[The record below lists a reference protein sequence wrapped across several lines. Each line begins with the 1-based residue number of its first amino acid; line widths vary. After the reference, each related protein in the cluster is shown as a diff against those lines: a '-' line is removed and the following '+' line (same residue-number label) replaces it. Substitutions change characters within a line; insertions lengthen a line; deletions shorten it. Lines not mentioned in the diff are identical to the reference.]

1 MSYVLTDGK
10 GYISRMKGGKI
21 VVTYDF
27 DLATKYP
34 TETHALEFLRSLNKS
49 YNQKGYRPKRV
60 EAKEK
65 QLPPLEKQKLE
76 PVRNKTEESEELTQL
91 RNNLMMIDQ
100 ILGSLKDLYSKKY
113 NELTEAS
120 DTLEDIS
127 HAIEFTNANAVQRLS
142 PSRKNGQEKCEK
154 SRMKQTGAN
163 ESKVKRQKLH
173 TAAFQNRRAISI
185 QSKSE
190 DELCCRKLQYKQ
202 RYRSVPPAW
211 SGSGA
216 DEPAHISDS

>member
-49 YNQKGYRPKRV
+49 YNQKGYRPKKV

-120 DTLEDIS
+120 DSLEDIS
-127 HAIEFTNANAVQRLS
+127 HAIEFTNANAVQRCYL
-142 PSRKNGQEKCEK
+142 E
-154 SRMKQTGAN
+154 N
-163 ESKVKRQKLH
+163 EFKKARLKRRECKDMMTLIDLVSK
-173 TAAFQNRRAISI
+173 FEPDDWGSN
-185 QSKSE
+185 
-190 DELCCRKLQYKQ
+190 KLQKALAALDNRTYTPRIRRDLFEIKK
-202 RYRSVPPAW
+202 
-211 SGSGA
+211 G
-216 DEPAHISDS
+216 D

>member
-10 GYISRMKGGKI
+10 GYISRMRGGKI

-34 TETHALEFLRSLNKS
+34 TETHALEFLSSLNKS
-49 YNQKGYRPKRV
+49 YNQKGYRPKKV

-65 QLPPLEKQKLE
+65 QLPPPEKQKLE
-76 PVRNKTEESEELTQL
+76 PVRGKTAESEELTQL

-120 DTLEDIS
+120 DSLEDIS
-127 HAIEFTNANAVQRLS
+127 HAIEFTNANAVQRCYL
-142 PSRKNGQEKCEK
+142 E
-154 SRMKQTGAN
+154 N
-163 ESKVKRQKLH
+163 EFKKARLKRRECKDMMMLIDLVSK
-173 TAAFQNRRAISI
+173 FEPDDWGSN
-185 QSKSE
+185 
-190 DELCCRKLQYKQ
+190 KLQKALAALDNRTYMPRIRRDLFEIKK
-202 RYRSVPPAW
+202 
-211 SGSGA
+211 G
-216 DEPAHISDS
+216 D

>member
-10 GYISRMKGGKI
+10 GYISRMRGGKI

-34 TETHALEFLRSLNKS
+34 TETHALEFLSSLNKS
-49 YNQKGYRPKRV
+49 YNQKGYRPKKV

-65 QLPPLEKQKLE
+65 QLPPPEKQKLE
-76 PVRNKTEESEELTQL
+76 PVRDKTAESEELTQL

-120 DTLEDIS
+120 DSLEDIS
-127 HAIEFTNANAVQRLS
+127 HAIEFINANAVQRCYL
-142 PSRKNGQEKCEK
+142 E
-154 SRMKQTGAN
+154 N
-163 ESKVKRQKLH
+163 EFKKARLKRRECKDMMTLIDLVLK
-173 TAAFQNRRAISI
+173 FEPDDWGSN
-185 QSKSE
+185 
-190 DELCCRKLQYKQ
+190 KLQKALAALDNRTYTPRIRRDLFEIKK
-202 RYRSVPPAW
+202 
-211 SGSGA
+211 G
-216 DEPAHISDS
+216 D

>member
-49 YNQKGYRPKRV
+49 YNQKGYRPKKV

-76 PVRNKTEESEELTQL
+76 PVRNKTEEFEELTQL

-127 HAIEFTNANAVQRLS
+127 HAIEFTNANAVQRCYL
-142 PSRKNGQEKCEK
+142 E
-154 SRMKQTGAN
+154 N
-163 ESKVKRQKLH
+163 EFKKARLKRRECKDMMTLIDLVSK
-173 TAAFQNRRAISI
+173 FEPDDWGSN
-185 QSKSE
+185 
-190 DELCCRKLQYKQ
+190 KLQKALTALDNRTYTPRIRRDLFEIKK
-202 RYRSVPPAW
+202 
-211 SGSGA
+211 G
-216 DEPAHISDS
+216 D

>member
-49 YNQKGYRPKRV
+49 YNQKGYRPKKV

-127 HAIEFTNANAVQRLS
+127 HAIEFTNANAVQRCYL
-142 PSRKNGQEKCEK
+142 E
-154 SRMKQTGAN
+154 N
-163 ESKVKRQKLH
+163 EFKKARLKRRECKDMMTLIDLVSK
-173 TAAFQNRRAISI
+173 FEPDDWGSN
-185 QSKSE
+185 
-190 DELCCRKLQYKQ
+190 KLQKALTALDNRTYTPRIRRDLFEIKK
-202 RYRSVPPAW
+202 
-211 SGSGA
+211 G
-216 DEPAHISDS
+216 D

>member
-10 GYISRMKGGKI
+10 GYISRMRGGKI

-34 TETHALEFLRSLNKS
+34 TETHALEFLSSLNKS
-49 YNQKGYRPKRV
+49 YNQKGYRPKKV

-76 PVRNKTEESEELTQL
+76 PVRDKTAKSEELTQL

-120 DTLEDIS
+120 DSLEDIS
-127 HAIEFTNANAVQRLS
+127 HAIEFTNANAVQRCYL
-142 PSRKNGQEKCEK
+142 E
-154 SRMKQTGAN
+154 N
-163 ESKVKRQKLH
+163 EFKKARLKRRECKDMMTLIDLVSK
-173 TAAFQNRRAISI
+173 FEPDDWGSN
-185 QSKSE
+185 
-190 DELCCRKLQYKQ
+190 KLQKALAALDNRTYTPRIRRDLFEIKK
-202 RYRSVPPAW
+202 
-211 SGSGA
+211 G
-216 DEPAHISDS
+216 D

>member
-10 GYISRMKGGKI
+10 GYISRMRGGKT

-34 TETHALEFLRSLNKS
+34 TETHALEFLSSLNKS
-49 YNQKGYRPKRV
+49 YNQKGYRPKKV

-65 QLPPLEKQKLE
+65 QLPPPEKQKLE
-76 PVRNKTEESEELTQL
+76 PVRGKTAESEELTQL

-120 DTLEDIS
+120 DSLEDIS
-127 HAIEFTNANAVQRLS
+127 HAIEFINANAVQRCYL
-142 PSRKNGQEKCEK
+142 E
-154 SRMKQTGAN
+154 N
-163 ESKVKRQKLH
+163 EFKKARLKRRECKDMMTLIDLVSK
-173 TAAFQNRRAISI
+173 FEPDDWGSN
-185 QSKSE
+185 
-190 DELCCRKLQYKQ
+190 KLQKALAALDNRTYTPRIRRDLFEIKK
-202 RYRSVPPAW
+202 
-211 SGSGA
+211 G
-216 DEPAHISDS
+216 D